1 MSLESFKAFV
11 KQRPSL
17 ATYVNNK
24 EKTWQEFYEMY
35 ELYGDRSDV
44 WDSYIKSNNVNKPVT
59 IKDLFGLFKN
69 IDMSEMQESINSLQ
83 KGIGYIENL
92 VKTRERDVPKRS
104 SYEGRS
110 MYKYYDD

>member
-17 ATYVNNK
+17 LTFVNNK
-24 EKTWQEFYEMY
+24 EKTWQDFYEMY
-35 ELYGDRSDV
+35 ELYGEKSDI
-44 WDSYIKSNNVNKPVT
+44 WNNYIKSTTNKPVT
-59 IKDLFGLFKN
+59 MKDLFGLFKN

-92 VKTRERDVPKRS
+92 VKTKERDIPKSS
-104 SYEGRS
+104 SYDGRS